1 MTIPALIL
9 ARGGSKGIPHKNLKA
24 VGGRSL
30 LAHCMKVAAQSRLSP
45 VLVWSDDADIRAEGE
60 SRGAWCP
67 HRPPEFST
75 DEITSEAAV
84 SAFIAEHDPEKK
96 WKAIALLQ
104 CTTPFLTSRAI
115 DDCVEKFIN
124 EKRDAVMTVSDAT
137 SRYFGYPQR
146 GNGKSEFVPMR
157 PYRALRQE
165 ESMTMYMENGGCYLA
180 KRELWEAG
188 RRMGGN
194 NGVVV
199 MPWWDGLEVDEL
211 DDLEAARALVS
222 LRRTEKVAVQFVHSK
237 VP

>member
-1 MTIPALIL
+1 VTIPALIL
-9 ARGGSKGIPHKNLKA
+9 ARGGSKGIPHKNLKT
-24 VGGRSL
+24 VGGGSL
-30 LAHCMKVAAQSRLSP
+30 LFHCIKVASQSRLSP
-45 VLVWSDDADIRAEGE
+45 VFVWSDDADIRGHCEPQGAQCPPRPAEL
-60 SRGAWCP
+60 
-67 HRPPEFST
+67 ST
-75 DEITSEAAV
+75 DEITSEVAV
-84 SAFIAEHDPEKK
+84 SAFLAEHDSKK
-96 WKAIALLQ
+96 EWKAIALLQ

-146 GNGKSEFVPMR
+146 GNGNSEFVPMR

-188 RRMGGN
+188 RRMGRN
-194 NGVVV
+194 NGAVV
-199 MPWWDGLEVDEL
+199 MPWWDGLEVDEP
-211 DDLEAARALVS
+211 DDLEVARALVS
-222 LRRTEKVAVQFVHSK
+222 LRRTERVAVQFVHAK